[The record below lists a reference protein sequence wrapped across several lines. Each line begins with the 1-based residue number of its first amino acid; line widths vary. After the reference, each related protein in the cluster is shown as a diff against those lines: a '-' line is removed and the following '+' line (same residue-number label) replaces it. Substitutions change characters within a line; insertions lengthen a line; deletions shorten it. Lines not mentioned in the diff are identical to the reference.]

1 MKIPLPSDNFIY
13 IGKQNQ
19 EIQLTKKSADL
30 VRDDQGN
37 VNGTIPSYSLENVEK
52 YVDIVF
58 SPNSYIKNFVF
69 LFENIAEIQFPINY
83 LTSRIKN
90 GNFIVKRWDDDTVVW
105 SDSATSPK
113 SRRSA
118 VDGLQTRIVGSFAL
132 YFILLQPLRGS
143 SRSGCIILPQV
154 ATPTYGY

>member
-1 MKIPLPSDNFIY
+1 MKIPLPSGNFIY

-37 VNGTIPSYSLENVEK
+37 VNGTVPSFSIENVEK
-52 YVDIVF
+52 YVNVVF
-58 SPNSYIKNFVF
+58 SPNSYIRNFVF

-90 GNFIVKRWDDDTVVW
+90 GNFVVKRWDDDTVVW
-105 SDSATSPK
+105 SDSATSPIK
-113 SRRSA
+113 SA
-118 VDGLQTRIVGSFAL
+118 VGGRQSADELSWKGSGDFH
-132 YFILLQPLRGS
+132 FSTNITLL
-143 SRSGCIILPQV
+143 RSDKVLSGNRLLPI
-154 ATPTYGY
+154 